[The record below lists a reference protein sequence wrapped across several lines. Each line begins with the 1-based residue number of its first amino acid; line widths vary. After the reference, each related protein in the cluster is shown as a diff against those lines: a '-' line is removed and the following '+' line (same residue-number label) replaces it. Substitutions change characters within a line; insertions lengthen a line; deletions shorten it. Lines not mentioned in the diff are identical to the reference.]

1 MGTEIEMRTLLGPL
15 YVPKTFIALLTI
27 ACFGY
32 GGMLG
37 FGKVRQSV
45 EGSPPFDG
53 EQAFMHVE
61 QQLNFGPRLT
71 GTIASRRFR
80 NWLEDLLDTM
90 GWQVFTHS
98 FPIHENG
105 TGVNVIAMRGSGPE
119 LLLGAHYDS
128 RLWADED
135 PSPVLRERPVPGAND
150 GASGV
155 AVLLEL
161 ARVLDVAGTGH
172 TICLAFFD
180 AEDNGNIP
188 GWFWIMGSQ
197 AFADDLK
204 NLPKCQ
210 DPQVAIIID
219 MVGDHDQLIYQE
231 RNGTAGLS
239 TAIWK
244 QAAELGYDQYLIPEA
259 KYALIDD
266 HIPFLRKGIPAITI
280 IDFDYPYWHT
290 VSDTLDKISP
300 ESLERVGLV
309 LEAWL
314 ENGAEWSESA
324 ESAN

>member
-1 MGTEIEMRTLLGPL
+1 MGPETEMRTLLGPL

-37 FGKVRQSV
+37 FGKIRQSI
-45 EGSPPFDG
+45 EGSPSFDG
-53 EQAFMHVE
+53 EQAFLNVE
-61 QQLNFGPRLT
+61 KQLKFGPRLT
-71 GTIASRRFR
+71 NSMANRRFR
-80 NWLEDLLDTM
+80 NWLADLLETM

-98 FPIHENG
+98 FPTHEEG
-105 TGVNVIAMRGSGPE
+105 TGVNVIATRGSGPA

-197 AFADDLK
+197 AFVDDLE
-204 NLPKCQ
+204 NHSKCQ
-210 DPQVAIIID
+210 DPQAAIIVD
-219 MVGDHDQLIYQE
+219 MVGDRDQQVYME
-231 RNGTAGLS
+231 RNGTPGLS
-239 TAIWK
+239 AAIWK
-244 QAAELGYDQYLIPEA
+244 QAADMGYDQYLIPESG
-259 KYALIDD
+259 YLLI
-266 HIPFLRKGIPAITI
+266 R
-280 IDFDYPYWHT
+280 
-290 VSDTLDKISP
+290 
-300 ESLERVGLV
+300 
-309 LEAWL
+309 
-314 ENGAEWSESA
+314 
-324 ESAN
+324 

>member
-1 MGTEIEMRTLLGPL
+1 MRTLLGPL

-37 FGKVRQSV
+37 YGKIRQTI
-45 EGSPPFDG
+45 EGSPTFVG
-53 EQAFMHVE
+53 EQAFLHIE

-71 GTIASRRFR
+71 NSMASRRFR
-80 NWLEDLLDTM
+80 NWLEDLLETM

-98 FPIHENG
+98 FPTNKEG
-105 TGVNVIAMRGSGPE
+105 TGVNVIATRGSGPE

-135 PSPVLRERPVPGAND
+135 PTPALRERPVPGAND

-161 ARVLDVAGTGH
+161 ARVLDVATTGH

-197 AFADDLK
+197 AFADDLE
-204 NLPKCQ
+204 NHSRCQ
-210 DPQVAIIID
+210 NPQAVIIVD
-219 MVGDHDQLIYQE
+219 MVGDRDQQVYLE
-231 RNGTAGLS
+231 RNGTPELS
-239 TAIWK
+239 AAIWK
-244 QAAELGYDQYLIPEA
+244 QAAEMGYEEYLIPESG
-259 KYALIDD
+259 YLLIDD

-314 ENGAEWSESA
+314 ENGAEWSDSA
-324 ESAN
+324 PSAN